1 MFTLL
6 RFVILPEAGKKGFL
20 NKEVAKISE
29 KGSSSYQGVRVF
41 RKLRSVRTYPG
52 SSSTFLE
59 IAFGCGY
66 SALRISCSTICL
78 LRPSVEEL
86 LFCVMTITH
95 SSLSRKPLGKNGP
108 SVSSIGLGCMGM
120 SDFYGSADEAES
132 LRTIHAALDAGI
144 NLFDTGDFY
153 GMGHNEMLLRQV
165 LKERRDEAFVCVKF
179 GGLRAPDSS
188 FIGLDTRPVAVKN
201 FLAYSLKRLGV
212 DHIDLYQPARVDPA
226 VPIAD
231 TIGAMVEMKEK
242 GYIRYLGLSEAG
254 PDTIRKAHAV
264 HPIAALQ
271 IEYSIVSRSIEERIL
286 PIVTELGISIT
297 AYGVLSRGLLSS
309 TPVVPDR
316 SKGDFRALLPRFQP
330 DNFKKNQ
337 LLVEALSTIA
347 KRKQCSLAELAIAWV
362 CARGPEIIP
371 LVGARK
377 VARLEEAL
385 RARAVKLSSADLAE
399 IDQAVPP
406 GSVAGDRY
414 AAEQMAILDSER

>member
-1 MFTLL
+1 MST
-6 RFVILPEAGKKGFL
+6 A
-20 NKEVAKISE
+20 
-29 KGSSSYQGVRVF
+29 
-41 RKLRSVRTYPG
+41 YP
-52 SSSTFLE
+52 
-59 IAFGCGY
+59 
-66 SALRISCSTICL
+66 
-78 LRPSVEEL
+78 
-86 LFCVMTITH
+86 
-95 SSLSRKPLGKNGP
+95 SLSRKNLGRNGP
-108 SVSSIGLGCMGM
+108 SVSSIGLGCMGI

-144 NLFDTGDFY
+144 NLLDTGDFY

-179 GGLRAPDSS
+179 GALRGPDNS
-188 FIGLDTRPVAVKN
+188 FIGLDTRPGAVKN
-201 FLAYSLKRLGV
+201 FLAYSLKRLGI

-226 VPIAD
+226 VPVAD

-242 GYIRYLGLSEAG
+242 GYIRYIGLSEAG
-254 PDTIRKAHAV
+254 PETIRKAHAV

-286 PIVTELGISIT
+286 PVVRELGISIT

-316 SKGDFRALLPRFQP
+316 SQGDFRAFLPRFQP
-330 DNFKKNQ
+330 DNLKQNQ
-337 LLVEALSTIA
+337 LLVEALSVIA
-347 KRKQCSLAELAIAWV
+347 KSKQCSLAELAIAWV
-362 CARGPEIIP
+362 FARGPEIIP

-385 RARAVKLSSADLAE
+385 RATSVQLSSADLAE
-399 IDQAVPP
+399 IEKAAPP

-414 AAEQMAILDSER
+414 GAEQMAMLDSER